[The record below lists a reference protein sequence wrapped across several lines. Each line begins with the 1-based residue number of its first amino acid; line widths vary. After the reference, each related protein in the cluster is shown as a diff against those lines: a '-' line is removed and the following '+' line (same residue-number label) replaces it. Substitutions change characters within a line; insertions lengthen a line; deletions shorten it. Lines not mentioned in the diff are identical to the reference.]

1 VAHAQPTVLSAVHVG
16 RINIGATVEDR
27 TVLCLEITAAMRF
40 EDPNLPGTPICL
52 ETIGDVRDRAL
63 RLRAAN

>member
-1 VAHAQPTVLSAVHVG
+1 VAHAQPTVLSAVNVG

-27 TVLCLEITAAMRF
+27 TILCLEITAYMRF
-40 EDPNLPGTPICL
+40 SDPNLPAGPICL

-63 RLRAAN
+63 RLRSAN